1 MAATESC
8 LGFFAVCEQVRTT
21 LSLASAS
28 FTQLGSCCRPMDRRN
43 QPSRPRIKAT
53 PPRVSKAEFGNQIY
67 LSTMTV
73 FYKSC
78 CTTYV
83 PRSLPDMTHSGTL
96 FLHRP
101 RDRYLL
107 QPLKPIYKLYRCF
120 SSISSSLHLT
130 IASKLGSNSQAPS
143 ENPVQMYEES

>member
-8 LGFFAVCEQVRTT
+8 VAFFAVCEQVRTT
-21 LSLASAS
+21 LSLASTS

-43 QPSRPRIKAT
+43 ERSRPRIKAA
-53 PPRVSKAEFGNQIY
+53 PLGVSKAEFYNQIY
-67 LSTMTV
+67 LTTITV

-83 PRSLPDMTHSGTL
+83 RRSLPDMKHSGTL

-107 QPLKPIYKLYRCF
+107 QPLRPTYKPYRCF

-130 IASKLGSNSQAPS
+130 IASKLGSNSH
-143 ENPVQMYEES
+143 VL